1 MITSAHMRMARA
13 GLGWNLQVLAERSGV
28 NPNTISRFEGG
39 KDIMSSKLRRLE
51 AVLLQAGVEFI
62 DDAEAIGVRVVRPAK
77 PEALQ
82 LRKRRP
88 RN

>member
-1 MITSAHMRMARA
+1 
-13 GLGWNLQVLAERSGV
+13 LAERSGV

-62 DDAEAIGVRVVRPAK
+62 DDAEVIGVRVVRPAK

-88 RN
+88 RNPKKSV